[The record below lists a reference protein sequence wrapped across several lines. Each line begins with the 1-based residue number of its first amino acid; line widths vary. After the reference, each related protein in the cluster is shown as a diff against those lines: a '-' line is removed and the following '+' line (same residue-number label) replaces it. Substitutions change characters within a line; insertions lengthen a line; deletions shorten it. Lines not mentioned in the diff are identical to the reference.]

1 MTSLQQRVLTASLLA
16 PIAILAVLMLPTL
29 GFAWA
34 LGLILLGA
42 AWEWSA
48 LAGLASPAA
57 RSGYVALIAAALI
70 LLAYLP
76 GLWLQPLLLIVS
88 LWWWLVGFQ
97 LTRIDQIPLCSQPQ
111 PAQMLT
117 GLVVLTPPWLAL
129 TQLHALTS
137 SGPALVLFLL
147 ALIWVA
153 DMAAYFSGRRWGS
166 TKLAPVISPGKTWA
180 GVSGAVMGA
189 AVLGLALGFW
199 LHLSPMASLGSLV
212 LCLATVLTSVVGDL
226 FESLLKR
233 RRGLKDSGRLLPGHG
248 GLLDRIDSLTAAA
261 PLFVLGLCGL
271 GILS

>member
-88 LWWWLVGFQ
+88 LWWWLVG
-97 LTRIDQIPLCSQPQ
+97 
-111 PAQMLT
+111 
-117 GLVVLTPPWLAL
+117 
-129 TQLHALTS
+129 
-137 SGPALVLFLL
+137 
-147 ALIWVA
+147 
-153 DMAAYFSGRRWGS
+153 
-166 TKLAPVISPGKTWA
+166 
-180 GVSGAVMGA
+180 
-189 AVLGLALGFW
+189 
-199 LHLSPMASLGSLV
+199 
-212 LCLATVLTSVVGDL
+212 
-226 FESLLKR
+226 
-233 RRGLKDSGRLLPGHG
+233 
-248 GLLDRIDSLTAAA
+248 
-261 PLFVLGLCGL
+261 
-271 GILS
+271 

>member
-1 MTSLQQRVLTASLLA
+1 MTSLQQRVLTALLLA
-16 PIAILAVLMLPTL
+16 PIAILAVLMLSTL

-48 LAGLASPAA
+48 LAGLASPVA
-57 RSGYVALIAAALI
+57 RSGYVVLIAAALI

-76 GLWLQPLLLIVS
+76 GFWLQPLLLIVS
-88 LWWWLVGFQ
+88 LWWWLVGFR
-97 LTRIDQIPLCSQPQ
+97 LTRIDQIPLCSRPQ

-129 TQLHALTS
+129 SHLHAFAS

-153 DMAAYFSGRRWGS
+153 DIAAYFSGRRWGT
-166 TKLAPVISPGKTWA
+166 TKLAPLISPGKTWA
-180 GVSGAVMGA
+180 GVYGAMTGA
-189 AVLGLALGFW
+189 SLLGLALGLW
-199 LHLSPMASLGSLV
+199 LHLSPMASLGSLA
-212 LCLATVLTSVVGDL
+212 LCLATALTSVVGDL
-226 FESLLKR
+226 YESLLKR

-261 PLFVLGLCGL
+261 PLFVLGLGGL